1 MNECVYFRHEVH
13 RATIKDRQRENVQ
26 TDIKHTRT
34 WNKSTSLH
42 RVSEKKT
49 STPS

>member
-13 RATIKDRQRENVQ
+13 KTTIKDRQRENVQ

-34 WNKSTSLH
+34 WNKSTSLY
-42 RVSEKKT
+42 T
-49 STPS
+49 S